1 LLTDWKGLEECEYFA
16 LASGALIH
24 ILRGNA
30 ILGACDV
37 QLANAI
43 SLNIRP
49 VALPAAALLLVLVLL
64 ITAFTGGVPG

>member
-1 LLTDWKGLEECEYFA
+1 
-16 LASGALIH
+16 
-24 ILRGNA
+24 
-30 ILGACDV
+30 V